1 MKIKKLHSRVWKRLK
16 TVFNV
21 PRYNEI
27 PCIKFADA
35 KDILGATK
43 KINGGLNG
51 ILEREEFF
59 NELLN

>member
-35 KDILGATK
+35 KEC
-43 KINGGLNG
+43 INC
-51 ILEREEFF
+51 ISF
-59 NELLN
+59 NDLV